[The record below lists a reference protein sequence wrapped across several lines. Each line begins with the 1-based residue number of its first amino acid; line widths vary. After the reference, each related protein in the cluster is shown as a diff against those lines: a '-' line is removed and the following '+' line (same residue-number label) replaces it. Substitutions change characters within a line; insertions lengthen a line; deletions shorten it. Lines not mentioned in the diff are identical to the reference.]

1 MKQKE
6 NNFFKSRQSVHQ
18 SVLSFRLIQCTV
30 DPINKLKSKLRNIK
44 SEGSVKTN

>member
-18 SVLSFRLIQCTV
+18 SVHQSVLSPRLIKCTV
-30 DPINKLKSKLRNIK
+30 DP
-44 SEGSVKTN
+44 TNYK